1 MEQVILVDPQDNEL
15 GTQDKLQAHLCGEL
29 HRAFSVFV
37 LDADGQLLLQQR
49 AADKY
54 HTAGM
59 WSNTCDGHPRPGE
72 TVLYAAQRRL
82 AEEMGIAC
90 SLVVR
95 AAFPYRA
102 DLGDGLVE
110 HEIDHLLIGR
120 YDADPKPDPNEVSAW
135 KWMDLGAVAEDAEA
149 HAEQYV
155 PWLGIALTYVPYDAI
170 LAWAHALD
178 SEA

>member
-1 MEQVILVDPQDNEL
+1 LEQVILVDPQDNEL
-15 GTQDKLQAHLCGEL
+15 GVRDKLQAHLHGEL

-37 LDADGQLLLQQR
+37 LNAGEQLLLQKR
-49 AADKY
+49 AEIKY

-72 TVLYAAQRRL
+72 TVLDAAQRRL
-82 AEEMGIAC
+82 DEEMGIAC
-90 SLVVR
+90 PLVVR

-120 YDADPKPDPNEVSAW
+120 YDADPKPDPGEVSAW
-135 KWMDLGAVAEDAEA
+135 KWMDLAAAAKDAKA
-149 HAEQYV
+149 HPEQYV
-155 PWLGIALTYVPYDAI
+155 PWLGIALTYVPYEAI
-170 LAWAHALD
+170 LAWAHALG

>member
-1 MEQVILVDPQDNEL
+1 MEQVILVDPQDNEV
-15 GTQDKLQAHLCGEL
+15 GTRDKLQAHLHGEL

-37 LDADGQLLLQQR
+37 LNTDGQLLLQRR
-49 AADKY
+49 AGSKY
-54 HTAGM
+54 HTAGK

-72 TVLYAAQRRL
+72 TVLDAAQRRL

-90 SLVVR
+90 PLVVR
-95 AAFPYRA
+95 AVFPYRA
-102 DLGDGLVE
+102 DLGGGLVE

-120 YDADPKPDPNEVSAW
+120 CDADPKADPDEVSAW
-135 KWMDLGAVAEDAEA
+135 KWMDLAAVAGDVEDRP
-149 HAEQYV
+149 EQYV

-170 LAWAHALD
+170 LAWALALG

>member
-15 GTQDKLQAHLCGEL
+15 GTRDKLQAHLRGEL

-37 LDADGQLLLQQR
+37 LDADGQLLLQRR
-49 AADKY
+49 AGNKY

-72 TVLYAAQRRL
+72 TVLHAAERRL
-82 AEEMGIAC
+82 AEEMGVAC
-90 SLVVR
+90 LLVVR

-102 DLGDGLVE
+102 DLGEGLVE

-120 YDADPKPDPNEVSAW
+120 YDADPKPDPDEVSEW
-135 KWMDLGAVAEDAEA
+135 KWMDLAAVAEDVDE
-149 HAEQYV
+149 HPERYV
-155 PWLGIALTYVPYDAI
+155 PWLGIALTYVPHDAI
-170 LAWAHALD
+170 LAWARALD